1 MIKSIATAYSARKFV
16 AYSHLHSDLLQ
27 SLRYLNNVYATFS
40 NSVKPTPEK
49 TLKKAEILPQ
59 EYEGIVNKQFSFL
72 PEEKQAKIV
81 KELNS
86 YRENGEYKGKKP
98 SYVFHEAYMKVIGT
112 LPEPDEGVSRL
123 GLPQFDNT
131 HDRSYVERE
140 ARRPK

>member
-1 MIKSIATAYSARKFV
+1 MIKSIVSGSPAHKFV
-16 AYSHLHSDLLQ
+16 AYSSSRSDLQ
-27 SLRYLNNVYATFS
+27 SLRFLDNVYATFS
-40 NSVKPTPEK
+40 NSVKPTPER

-98 SYVFHEAYMKVIGT
+98 SYVFHKAYMKVIGA
-112 LPEPDEGVSRL
+112 LPEPDESINNHQPFTIRDL
-123 GLPQFDNT
+123 
-131 HDRSYVERE
+131 SIEYSRE
-140 ARRPK
+140 AERNRHL